1 MEENMSRNTGVLVA
15 VLASV
20 VFLGWTLPAASA
32 DEAVDKAFETLKTYD
47 WGQDRAA
54 LGAVDAAVA
63 ASHDDEAAQKDLAA
77 RIAAGRGREVSGA
90 AKDFVCR
97 ALGLV
102 GAAGSG
108 PG

>member
-1 MEENMSRNTGVLVA
+1 MEENMTRNTGVLVA

-20 VFLGWTLPAASA
+20 VFLGWPVPAASA
-32 DEAVDKAFETLKTYD
+32 GEAVDKAFETLKTYD

-77 RIAAGRGREVSGA
+77 RLAAV
-90 AKDFVCR
+90 
-97 ALGLV
+97 LGTD
-102 GAAGSG
+102 GSG
-108 PG
+108 GARGFALRAPGL